1 MNWTHFLLWLAGIY
15 CLYYLVL
22 IFIDVAGGKPGGAL
36 KLATNELTFSE
47 DIVPHEAEHLLTNDQ
62 GKSAAK
68 AAPEVIASG
77 GVLLKDVFSLAR
89 KEVIDITKKVS
100 F

>member
-22 IFIDVAGGKPGGAL
+22 ILIDAAGGKPAGSL
-36 KLATNELTFSE
+36 KLANNELTFSE
-47 DIVPHEAEHLLTNDQ
+47 DIVPHEVEHLLANDQ

-68 AAPEVIASG
+68 VAPEVIASG

-89 KEVIDITKKVS
+89 KEVIVYTKQVS

>member
-22 IFIDVAGGKPGGAL
+22 ILIDAAGGKQSGAL
-36 KLATNELTFSE
+36 KLATNDLTFSE
-47 DIVPHEAEHLLTNDQ
+47 DIVPHEAEHLLTNEQ
-62 GKSAAK
+62 VKSAAK
-68 AAPEVIASG
+68 AAPEIIASG
-77 GVLLKDVFSLAR
+77 GVLLKDVYSLAR
-89 KEVIDITKKVS
+89 KEVIVYTRQVS